1 MGHKERK
8 RTNQAVPFG
17 FSIRKGK
24 GIRRW
29 FSHSLILSQA
39 FLLPPLFFFYVFL
52 FFFLFSLVFACSFIV
67 PLTGELHGRQ
77 WGLYMIM
84 LPFFIVFFR
93 IPFLPSL
100 VFRCLFY
107 ATTVGHFCVAA
118 TAVVHM
124 AALHRDA
131 MHQWRWG
138 DAMFWGVRSFRI
150 VSTLMPKC
158 GLG

>member
-84 LPFFIVFFR
+84 LPFFIVFFSHSISPLFSFSVPLLR
-93 IPFLPSL
+93 HHCGPFLRRCHRRCSHGSL
-100 VFRCLFY
+100 ASRRHAPVALGRCN
-107 ATTVGHFCVAA
+107 V
-118 TAVVHM
+118 
-124 AALHRDA
+124 
-131 MHQWRWG
+131 
-138 DAMFWGVRSFRI
+138 
-150 VSTLMPKC
+150 
-158 GLG
+158 LGS